1 MSPPPQLPPE
11 ALLMQLVMGKWVSMA
26 ISVAAKL
33 RIADKLAAG
42 PKSVEQLA
50 GETQTHAPSLYRLLR
65 ALAGVGVFA
74 VNETGQFRQTAMSEF
89 LRTGVPGSIRGI
101 ADYCGAPWSWEPWGR
116 AMDAV
121 RTGDTS
127 FNEFYG
133 ESVFDYLAKHP
144 DESAV
149 FNEGM
154 TGFSSVTAGAVAEAY
169 DFNAFGTIA
178 DIGGGHGMLL
188 TTIMKKH
195 PSPKG
200 IVFDSPHVVAGAP
213 PTIESAGLASRCT
226 TAGGDFFQGV
236 PPADLY
242 MMRHIL
248 HDWNDERS
256 TLILENCRMAAK
268 PGAKLAVVELVIPP
282 GNEPS
287 MGKILD
293 LEMLVIASG
302 KERTEAEYASL
313 FAGAGWKF
321 TRIVPTKS
329 PVSILEGVLA

>member
-1 MSPPPQLPPE
+1 MSPPPLPPE
-11 ALLMQLVMGKWVSMA
+11 AMLMQLVMGKWVSMA
-26 ISVAAKL
+26 ISVVAKL
-33 RIADKLAAG
+33 RIADKLVAG

-50 GETQTHAPSLYRLLR
+50 AETQTHAPSLYRTLR

-74 VNETGQFRQTAMSEF
+74 ENDAGQFQHTTMSEF

-101 ADYCGAPWSWEPWGR
+101 ADYCGSPWSWGPWGQ
-116 AMDAV
+116 MLDAV

-127 FNEFYG
+127 FNKVYG
-133 ESVFDYLAKHP
+133 EPVFDYLAKHP

-154 TGFSSVTAGAVAEAY
+154 SGFSSVTAGAVAAAY
-169 DFNAFGTIA
+169 DFNAFGTIT

-188 TTIMKKH
+188 TTVLKQH
-195 PSPKG
+195 TAPKG

-213 PTIESAGLASRCT
+213 ATIDAAGLSQRCT
-226 TAGGDFFQGV
+226 IAGGDFFQSV
-236 PPADLY
+236 PQADLY

-248 HDWNDERS
+248 HDWNDERA
-256 TLILENCRMAAK
+256 TLILKNCRTAAR

-302 KERTEAEYASL
+302 RERTEAEYASL

-321 TRIVPTKS
+321 TRVVPTKS
-329 PVSILEGVLA
+329 PVSIVEGVLA

>member
-11 ALLMQLVMGKWVSMA
+11 AQLTQLVMGKWVSMA
-26 ISVAAKL
+26 VSVAAKL

-42 PKSVEQLA
+42 PKSVAQLA
-50 GETQTHAPSLYRLLR
+50 GETETHAPSLYRLLR

-74 VNETGQFRQTAMSEF
+74 ENVAGQFQQSTMSEF

-121 RTGDTS
+121 RTGETS
-127 FNEFYG
+127 FNTHFG
-133 ESVFDYLAKHP
+133 EPVFDYLAKHP
-144 DESAV
+144 EESAV

-169 DFNAFGTIA
+169 DFNAYGTVT

-188 TTIMKKH
+188 TTILKQH
-195 PSPKG
+195 ASPKG

-213 PTIESAGLASRCT
+213 ATIAAAGLANRCT
-226 TAGGDFFQGV
+226 IAGGDFFQSV
-236 PPADLY
+236 PQADLY

-256 TLILENCRMAAK
+256 TLILKNCRAAAK

-302 KERTEAEYASL
+302 KERTEAEYAAL
-313 FAGAGWKF
+313 FAGAGWTF

-329 PVSILEGVLA
+329 PVSIVEGVLA